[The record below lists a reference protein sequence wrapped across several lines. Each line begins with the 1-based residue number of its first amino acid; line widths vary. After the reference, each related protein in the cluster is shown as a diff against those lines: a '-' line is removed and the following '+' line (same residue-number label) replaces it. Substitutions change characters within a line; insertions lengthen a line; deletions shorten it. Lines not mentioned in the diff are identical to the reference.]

1 LGEPQNPNLL
11 KAMIEENLF
20 EGDENTDANMAFSE
34 KAKNKIITM
43 ACKAAVKGGQSLA
56 QAEIRKLLESL
67 VNLNNPYTC
76 PHGRPIIMRLKE
88 YELMK
93 LFKRVI

>member
-1 LGEPQNPNLL
+1 
-11 KAMIEENLF
+11 MIEENLF
-20 EGDENTDANMAFSE
+20 EIDENIDTNTVFSE

-43 ACKAAVKGGQSLA
+43 ACKAAIKGGQSLT
-56 QAEIRKLLESL
+56 QAEIRKLLE
-67 VNLNNPYTC
+67 NLMDLSNPYTC